1 MRCISWNIGRKI
13 NLVEDQLKIIED
25 KKPDIIAFQ
34 EVTYNSFG
42 KIKDLIRSKYKFI
55 NFSLDLIIDSKVLVG
70 PRKLGVLVATNF
82 KTVLRDINEF
92 KLPWRERILNL
103 DIYTGSKKLN
113 FNSAYIPPGSSNG
126 WIKIETLEG
135 IFNGLNKKTDEPKI
149 LCGDFNIPQAETFK
163 GQLIT
168 FAQKIKQKGK
178 PKLKKSFRGGSGSR
192 WDLAERNLFENL
204 KTLGI
209 QDAFRKVNGFKKEDY
224 SFEIIRKGKV
234 VSRRRFDHFF
244 TSDDIKITKIEY
256 LHSYRLEKLSDHS
269 PIMID
274 FEL

>member
-1 MRCISWNIGRKI
+1 MRSISWNIGKK
-13 NLVEDQLKIIED
+13 LKLLEDQLKIIND
-25 KKPDIIAFQ
+25 KKPDIIALQ
-34 EVTYNSFG
+34 EVTYNTFG
-42 KIKDLIRSKYKFI
+42 KIKDLIKSKYKFI
-55 NFSLDLIIDSKVLVG
+55 NLSLDLINEKSVLVG

-103 DIYTGSKKLN
+103 DIYTGTKKFN

-135 IFNGLNKKTDEPKI
+135 IFNGLNKKIDEPKI

-244 TSDDIKITKIEY
+244 TSDDINIIKIEY
-256 LHSYRLEKLSDHS
+256 LHSFRLEKLSDHS

>member
-13 NLVEDQLKIIED
+13 KLVEDQLKIIED

-55 NFSLDLIIDSKVLVG
+55 NYSLDLINDSKVLVG

-103 DIYTGSKKLN
+103 DIYTGSKKFN

-163 GQLIT
+163 GQIIT
-168 FAQKIKQKGK
+168 
-178 PKLKKSFRGGSGSR
+178 
-192 WDLAERNLFENL
+192 
-204 KTLGI
+204 
-209 QDAFRKVNGFKKEDY
+209 
-224 SFEIIRKGKV
+224 
-234 VSRRRFDHFF
+234 
-244 TSDDIKITKIEY
+244 
-256 LHSYRLEKLSDHS
+256 
-269 PIMID
+269 
-274 FEL
+274 

>member
-1 MRCISWNIGRKI
+1 
-13 NLVEDQLKIIED
+13 
-25 KKPDIIAFQ
+25 
-34 EVTYNSFG
+34 
-42 KIKDLIRSKYKFI
+42 
-55 NFSLDLIIDSKVLVG
+55 LDLINEKNVLVG

-103 DIYTGSKKLN
+103 DIYTGSKKFN

-244 TSDDIKITKIEY
+244 TSDDIKIMKIEY
-256 LHSYRLEKLSDHS
+256 LHSYRIEKLSDHS

>member
-1 MRCISWNIGRKI
+1 MRSISWNIGKK
-13 NLVEDQLKIIED
+13 LKLLEDQLKIIEH
-25 KKPDIIAFQ
+25 KKPDIIALQ
-34 EVTYNSFG
+34 EVTYNTFG
-42 KIKDLIRSKYKFI
+42 KIKDLIKSKYNFI
-55 NFSLDLIIDSKVLVG
+55 NFSLDLINDKNVLVG
-70 PRKLGVLVATNF
+70 PRKLGILVATNF

-103 DIYTGSKKLN
+103 DVYTGSKKFN

-135 IFNGLNKKTDEPKI
+135 IFNGLNKNTDESKI

-204 KTLGI
+204 KTSGI
-209 QDAFRKVNGFKKEDY
+209 QDAFRKINGFKKEDY

-244 TSDDIKITKIEY
+244 TSDDIKIMKIEY
-256 LHSYRLEKLSDHS
+256 LHLYRVEKLSDHS